1 MRVFETVS
9 DAAKEL
15 NVHSGKI
22 SAVLNKTVSINIH
35 GTEVIRRQ
43 AGGYTFEDF
52 RSDAPDMI
60 YEKQP
65 QLKK

>member
-1 MRVFETVS
+1 MRIFETVS

-22 SAVLNKTVSINIH
+22 CAVLNKKVSINIH
-35 GTEVIRRQ
+35 GNEVIRRQ

-52 RSDAPDMI
+52 RPDAPDMK
-60 YEKQP
+60 YEKNHT
-65 QLKK
+65 